1 MNEIRQAIVKMTN
14 FEANCQNMLPGIEKR
29 VEAFAELGNT
39 LQLLVSSKEEYT
51 FSGAQIGR
59 KSAFKNVIE
68 RSAETNQWFTAN
80 FIMYALKSIASS
92 LQKSNLRKWL
102 AAYPHLL
109 SNQQSKRIGVIM
121 AGNIPFVGFH
131 DFISVLIT
139 GNYFIGKP
147 SSKEGELMKMIAGI
161 LTDIEPGYKKYIS
174 FNHSALTHIDALI
187 ATGSDNSSRYF
198 DYNYKNIPSLIR
210 KNRNGVAILN
220 GSETTAE
227 LEELGK
233 DIFLYFGLGC
243 RNISKLFVP
252 MNYDFNLL
260 FQAFHKFKNVVSHPL
275 YADNYRYQLAI
286 SKTKK
291 LPFKDTGFMIV
302 KESFQTSSPIATLF
316 YQHYRSEKELNAH
329 LDYDRNNVQC
339 IVGNAPGLVPFGNA
353 QSPELWN
360 YADDVD
366 IIKFLNSL

>member
-1 MNEIRQAIVKMTN
+1 MPLA
-14 FEANCQNMLPGIEKR
+14 IEKR
-29 VEAFAELGNT
+29 IEVFAELGNF
-39 LQLLVSSKEEYT
+39 LQLLVSDKKEGISSKVQLSWYSDFENVL
-51 FSGAQIGR
+51 S
-59 KSAFKNVIE
+59 KS
-68 RSAETNQWFTAN
+68 SDTNQWFTAE
-80 FIMYALKSIASS
+80 FIKYALKSIASS
-92 LQKSNLRKWL
+92 LQESNLRKWL

-109 SNQQSKRIGVIM
+109 NNQQSKRIGVIM

-131 DFISVLIT
+131 DFISVLVT
-139 GNYFIGKP
+139 GNYFIGKS
-147 SSKEGELMKMIAGI
+147 SSKEGDLMKMIADI
-161 LTDIEPGYKKYIS
+161 LIGIEPEFKDYIS
-174 FNHSALTHIDALI
+174 FNHSNLTNIDAII

-227 LEELGK
+227 LEKFGK

-252 MNYDFNLL
+252 EHYDFNPL
-260 FQAFHKFKNVVSHPL
+260 FQAFNKFKDLISHPL
-275 YADNYRYQLAI
+275 YSDNYRYQLAI

-302 KESFQTSSPIATLF
+302 KESFQTASPIATLY
-316 YQHYRSEKELNAH
+316 YQYYRSEKELNYH
-329 LDYDRNNVQC
+329 LDYDRNRIQC
-339 IVGNAPGLVPFGNA
+339 IVGNSPGRVSFGNA
-353 QSPELWN
+353 QHPELWD

-366 IIKFLNSL
+366 TIEFLKLL